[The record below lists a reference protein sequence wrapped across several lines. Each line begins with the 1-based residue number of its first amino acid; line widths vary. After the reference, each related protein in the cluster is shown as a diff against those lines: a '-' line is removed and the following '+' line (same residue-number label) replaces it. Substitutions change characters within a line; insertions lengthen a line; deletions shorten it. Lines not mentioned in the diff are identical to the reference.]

1 MSKCESWENFWEYF
15 GFKDETKESYGG
27 FLKWWY
33 PQNTPKWSFLV
44 GKPMVV
50 GYHHFRKPPYSK
62 RFIEIWESILG
73 CIVYTH
79 THTHTQIFFKSSSF
93 RTHACGPSGGL
104 LVDFLLRIFESK
116 GNHSLPITSNQTCYT
131 NPPSELLCSG
141 LAWAYVWLDS
151 SDFLDPLGQR
161 PQLSSMFAA
170 KHLELQHQYLQVRDG
185 SDLCI
190 SGQSQQGYC

>member
-1 MSKCESWENFWEYF
+1 MRYSQNPQESQTRTPAKKNHGVPRTLGVLGVHPTQLSLEYIQSLWKPYDGTQRCRWWWFDGDDFHPIGSIPIRKAANHLKQKNVKMWKLGEFWEYF

-79 THTHTQIFFKSSSF
+79 THT
-93 RTHACGPSGGL
+93 RTHRFFSSQALSGPMHA
-104 LVDFLLRIFESK
+104 R
-116 GNHSLPITSNQTCYT
+116 
-131 NPPSELLCSG
+131 
-141 LAWAYVWLDS
+141 
-151 SDFLDPLGQR
+151 PLEG
-161 PQLSSMFAA
+161 FW
-170 KHLELQHQYLQVRDG
+170 
-185 SDLCI
+185 
-190 SGQSQQGYC
+190 